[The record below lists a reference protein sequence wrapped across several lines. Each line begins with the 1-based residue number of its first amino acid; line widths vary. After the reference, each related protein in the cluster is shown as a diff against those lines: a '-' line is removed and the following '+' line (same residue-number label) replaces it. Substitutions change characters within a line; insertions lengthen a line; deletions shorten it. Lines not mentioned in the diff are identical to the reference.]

1 MKVIKSK
8 TKVELS
14 TEEFKKLNDARIIL
28 GDIQDLLNDGYNTL
42 YTNRIEWEYSEII
55 NAILLLDELAQDE
68 ITIDEPQD

>member
-28 GDIQDLLNDGYNTL
+28 ADIQDLLNDGYNTL